1 VDTVSKKEDKNNK
14 IRHKPYFFVII
25 DMVIRMDKVK
35 KFFKENI
42 GYILVIILVL
52 LVKAYVVSPIRVN
65 GDSMNNT
72 LYDKDIMIL
81 DEISYRFSDI
91 KRFDIVV
98 VKTRGEYLIKRIIGL
113 PGEKVSYK
121 DNKLYINDKYIKEDF
136 SHKETNDFEVI
147 VPKGKYYVLGDN
159 RTNSTDS
166 RIIGAIPKKNILGKT
181 HLTVFPFS
189 RFGSVK

>member
-1 VDTVSKKEDKNNK
+1 MDTVSKKEDKNNK

>member
-1 VDTVSKKEDKNNK
+1 MDTVSKKEDKNNK

-166 RIIGAIPKKNILGKT
+166 RIIGAIPKKNIIGKT

>member
-1 VDTVSKKEDKNNK
+1 MDTVSKKEDKNNK

-25 DMVIRMDKVK
+25 DMVIRMDKIK

-52 LVKAYVVSPIRVN
+52 IIKAYVVSPIRVN

-81 DEISYRFSDI
+81 DEISYRFNDI

-121 DNKLYINDKYIKEDF
+121 DNKLYINDKYVKEDF